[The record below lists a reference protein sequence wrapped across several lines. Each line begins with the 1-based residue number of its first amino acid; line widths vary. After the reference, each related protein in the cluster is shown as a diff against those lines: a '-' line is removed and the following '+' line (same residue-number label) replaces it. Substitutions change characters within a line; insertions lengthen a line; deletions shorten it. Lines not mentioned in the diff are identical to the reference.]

1 MSRAKEFGENEYGIT
16 CLACGCGHM
25 LKGWTFNGNLESPT
39 FSPSLLVTGYLNEKN
54 PDGRCHSF
62 ITDGKIQ
69 YPSDCTHE
77 YAGKTIELP
86 EFGDWDSP
94 VKEVSGS

>member
-1 MSRAKEFGENEYGIT
+1 MPRAKEFGDNRFAIT

-25 LKGWTFNGNLESPT
+25 LDNWQFNGDLERPT
-39 FSPSLLVTGYLNEKN
+39 FSPSLLVTGYLNEQQPN
-54 PDGRCHSF
+54 GVCHSY

-69 YPSDCTHE
+69 YLNDSTHE

-86 EFGDWDSP
+86 EYADYDSP
-94 VKEVSGS
+94 VKEV